1 MKQLLTLVR
10 VSLLEFMREK
20 IVWICLFIAVALIAL
35 SFLLGALSFQE
46 KQRILAHFG
55 WLAIQLS
62 SLGISLFLGS
72 YWLHNEM
79 DRQTCLLIL
88 ARPIARDQF
97 LLGKFLGVISLSFI
111 IQFSLAFA
119 LLALLQFDYNP
130 IYFAQIFMGTFFEST
145 IICALC
151 FLAATFLQP
160 VIALLFGVAFFLVGH
175 WTQEVEF
182 FGRKIKN
189 AFFMSMGQTFQW
201 LSPNLY
207 QMNWRSV
214 YFLENGVS
222 SKQLVW
228 VGFHS
233 LGWILFAL
241 CLAIFIFR
249 RKDLV

>member
-1 MKQLLTLVR
+1 MRTLLVLAR

-20 IVWICLFIAVALIAL
+20 IVWICMFIAVALISL
-35 SFLLGALSFQE
+35 SFLLGALSFNE

-88 ARPIARDQF
+88 ARPVARDQF
-97 LLGKFLGVISLSFI
+97 LLGKFLGVVSLSFLVQI
-111 IQFSLAFA
+111 SLAFA
-119 LLALLQFDYNP
+119 LWALLQFDYSLLH
-130 IYFAQIFMGTFFEST
+130 FMQIFLGTFLEST

-151 FLAATFLQP
+151 FFAATFLQP
-160 VIALLFGVAFFLVGH
+160 VIALLLGLAFFLIGH

-182 FGRKIKN
+182 FGRKVKN
-189 AFFMSMGQTFQW
+189 LFFMSLGQTFQW

-207 QMNWRSV
+207 QMNWRSIH
-214 YFLENGVS
+214 FIENGVPMG
-222 SKQLVW
+222 QMAW
-228 VGFHS
+228 VVFHA
-233 LGWILFAL
+233 LGWILLSL
-241 CLAIFIFR
+241 CLAIYIFR